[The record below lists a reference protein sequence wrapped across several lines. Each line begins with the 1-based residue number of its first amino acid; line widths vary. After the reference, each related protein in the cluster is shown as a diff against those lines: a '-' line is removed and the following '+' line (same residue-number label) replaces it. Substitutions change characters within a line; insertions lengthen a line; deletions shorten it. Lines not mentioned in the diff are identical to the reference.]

1 VPPDDLPPPP
11 DDRDER
17 DDRVDRDDG
26 DDGACRWREPLGR
39 AAPGGA
45 SPGRAA
51 LGRSGED
58 VALAHLVRVHGLDP
72 VARNHRVA
80 VDDLRGELDLV
91 LRDPR
96 SGLVVVCE
104 VKTRVE
110 ADVHGGAVAALGP
123 RQRARIRRLAAALP
137 TTTGLRVRGLR
148 LDLVAV
154 DVSRRG
160 GAAALTH
167 LTAAW

>member
-1 VPPDDLPPPP
+1 MLPDDPPLDVDAP
-11 DDRDER
+11 DA
-17 DDRVDRDDG
+17 VDP

-39 AAPGGA
+39 RAPDGSTPA
-45 SPGRAA
+45 RSA

-58 VALAHLVRVHGLDP
+58 AALAHLVRVHGLAP
-72 VARNHRVA
+72 VARNHRIA

-96 SGLVVVCE
+96 TGLVVVCE
-104 VKTRVE
+104 VKTRVD
-110 ADVHGGAVAALGP
+110 AAGHGGAIAALGP

-154 DVSRRG
+154 DVRG
-160 GAAALTH
+160 HGGVAALTH